1 MDTSVKENSK
11 YTKQLLRERS
21 INEIWDNRKRPNM
34 RITKIEENDETQVKG
49 TENIFT
55 KIKEERFLI
64 PKKEVSFK
72 TQES

>member
-1 MDTSVKENSK
+1 MDTSVKKNVK

-55 KIKEERFLI
+55 KIKEEQFLI

-72 TQES
+72 AQES